1 MSFCFFFAQRAK
13 SSYMGKWLLKTPMS
27 RTAAYVPLSLFIIE
41 ALIFIYVVNL
51 LLHGHFVDNPY
62 YI

>member
-1 MSFCFFFAQRAK
+1 MC
-13 SSYMGKWLLKTPMS
+13 KWLLKTPMS